1 MADPEATIRRLY
13 AALAAGDGDAM
24 AACYTGDASF
34 EDPAFGRLEGAEV
47 GAMWRMLAAR
57 STGVEV
63 ELREHAATPTT
74 GNANWVAHYRF
85 GPQQRPVVNDV
96 HTSYRFAPDGR
107 IAEQV
112 DRFDLARWGAQAMG
126 PVQGLLGHTPLLG
139 VLLRRTAR
147 AQLRD
152 VVSRNVSAA

>member
-1 MADPEATIRRLY
+1 VPEPDATIRQLY

-24 AACYTGDASF
+24 AACYTEDASF

-47 GAMWRMLAAR
+47 GAMWRMLATR

-63 ELREHAATPTT
+63 ELREHAATATT
-74 GNANWVAHYRF
+74 GTANWVATYRF

-96 HTSYRFAPDGR
+96 HASYRFAPDGR

-112 DRFDLARWGAQAMG
+112 DRFDLARWAAQAMG
-126 PVQGLLGHTPLLG
+126 PVQGVLGRTPLLG
-139 VLLRRTAR
+139 PIVRRTAR
-147 AQLRD
+147 RQLD
-152 VVSRNVSAA
+152 AFMA